1 MLVSYIECISS
12 TFKSLDLCSSQSISS
27 NGMLSTNPMVPCFLT
42 QWYLQN
48 YPMVSCSL
56 TQWYLQ
62 NYPMVSCFLTQWY
75 LQNYPMVS
83 CSLTQW
89 YLQNYPMVSCFL
101 TQWYLQNYPMVSCF
115 LTQHLLT
122 HTDTHARTRARAHAH
137 MHTQSLDYCQ
147 VCMETYGN
155 LYSDQELDEIVSEI
169 KHDFPN
175 CGSCLK
181 CMAFGGSRT
190 SCFPCSHL

>member
-1 MLVSYIECISS
+1 MFVSYIECISS

-27 NGMLSTNPMVPCFLT
+27 NGMLSTNPMVSCSLT

-101 TQWYLQNYPMVSCF
+101 TQ
-115 LTQHLLT
+115 HLLT
-122 HTDTHARTRARAHAH
+122 HTDTHARAHAH

-175 CGSCLK
+175 CGSRLK